1 MEWIANESYKR
12 DNKRKATEK
21 KRKKTHNL
29 LNNNARILKEKEVCL
44 DKLRYRKFELNRVRG
59 RDAKVRNNRMFK
71 EDEGRFYRSINS
83 KYNKKCVVP
92 GIERFAAF
100 WAGIWEDKIKTPH
113 KRSMSIVLERITT
126 KMQQVED
133 LVIAERILCET
144 IRKKRTGLFLKWM
157 EYKLFGGKSLG
168 GHRNRY
174 LNV

>member
-71 EDEGRFYRSINS
+71 EDEGRF
-83 KYNKKCVVP
+83 
-92 GIERFAAF
+92 
-100 WAGIWEDKIKTPH
+100 
-113 KRSMSIVLERITT
+113 
-126 KMQQVED
+126 
-133 LVIAERILCET
+133 
-144 IRKKRTGLFLKWM
+144 
-157 EYKLFGGKSLG
+157 
-168 GHRNRY
+168 
-174 LNV
+174 